1 VADDL
6 SPSEATGQRA
16 IANTLLR
23 ASGDIVG
30 KLASLLLFA
39 VMARELSVS
48 DLGTYAFA
56 FAFMQIALVPI
67 EFGFD
72 RYLLRRI
79 AKDRSTVHDLFFDII
94 ALKLAMTVPILAIVA
109 VVLEVAG
116 YGSQTQQVIWVVAI
130 GFMFDAV
137 ANTIYSVFLAFERNG
152 LIAAVVVIER
162 LAAAAAGLTVLAL
175 GYGVVA
181 VAVTYSV
188 CAALGMAMASFLLVR
203 RIGLPRRS
211 VSTGGWLRL
220 TTSSLPFGLQDVFSV
235 MLFKLDAVIL
245 SLIATSAAVG
255 IYSGAYRLLESTL
268 FITYAL
274 VGAFAPMYTYLK
286 RDSEP
291 TIGAAFERSLK
302 LALAGLVPIAIVLG
316 VLAEPI
322 CRLFFGAGLVEAA
335 DPLRFLAPVVVLMG
349 LVTLSSSLVVSR
361 RSPMIMVWS
370 TAGVVVINVV
380 LNIVLI
386 PTWDETGAAAAML
399 ASEVAFLFVVVPIAA
414 RVVGGVR
421 WLATITGPLIA
432 GAVMIPLLFLLDG
445 VPLVAVVAGSAAYLL
460 VLLMVERLVAPRD
473 VELATRMARRWLT
486 ASS

>member
-1 VADDL
+1 MADEL

-23 ASGDIVG
+23 AAGDIVG

-48 DLGTYAFA
+48 ELGVYAFA

-67 EFGFD
+67 EFGLD

-94 ALKLAMTVPILAIVA
+94 GLKLAMTVPILALVA
-109 VVLEVAG
+109 VVLAVAG
-116 YGSQTQQVIWVVAI
+116 YDSQTQEVVWIVAI
-130 GFMFDAV
+130 GFVFDAV

-152 LIAAVVVIER
+152 LIAAVVVVER
-162 LAAAAAGLTVLAL
+162 LAAAAAGLAVLAL

-181 VAVTYSV
+181 VAITYSV
-188 CAALGMAMASFLLVR
+188 CAALGLGIAALLLVR
-203 RIGLPRRS
+203 RIVVPRRS
-211 VSTGGWLRL
+211 VSTRGWLRL

-274 VGAFAPMYTYLK
+274 VGSFAPMYTYLA

-291 TIGAAFERSLK
+291 TIGSAFERSLK
-302 LALAGLVPIAIVLG
+302 LALVGLMPIAIAFG

-322 CRLFFGAGLVEAA
+322 CRFFFGAGLAEAA
-335 DPLRFLAPVVVLMG
+335 DPLRLLAPVVVLMG
-349 LVTLSSSLVVSR
+349 FVTLSSSLIVSR
-361 RSPMIMVWS
+361 RNPMIMVWS
-370 TAGVVVINVV
+370 TAAIVVVNVA
-380 LNIVLI
+380 LNVALI
-386 PTWDETGAAAAML
+386 PEWDETGAAAAML
-399 ASEVAFLFVVVPIAA
+399 VSEVAFLFVVVPMAA
-414 RVVGGVR
+414 RTVGGVR
-421 WLATITGPLIA
+421 WLPTITGPVIA

-445 VPLVAVVAGSAAYLL
+445 VPLVAVAVGAVAYLL
-460 VLLMVERLVAPRD
+460 VLVLVERLVAPRD
-473 VELATRMARRWLT
+473 VELATRMARRLL
-486 ASS
+486 ASSG